1 MRRERGFEYVNL
13 ISIKEKVNIFNQT
26 QFEFKQI
33 ISIIKYLCSCVY
45 CECVC
50 VCGNERRESKKS

>member
-1 MRRERGFEYVNL
+1 MRRERGFEYMNV

-26 QFEFKQI
+26 QYEFKQM
-33 ISIIKYLCSCVY
+33 ISIIKYLCTCVY

-50 VCGNERRESKKS
+50 MQK